1 LGLNLFDIPRCCF
14 FFFHAEAKNMAN
26 SRKTGKSFINW
37 CDGRRRNRSMHFFSF
52 VFPRK
57 THSLHMQQQQQQ
69 TEEYQ
74 KKASSS
80 FCVSLIFNGKSLNRS
95 SLQHQTSKP
104 FIIF

>member
-1 LGLNLFDIPRCCF
+1 VG
-14 FFFHAEAKNMAN
+14 KNMAN

-37 CDGRRRNRSMHFFSF
+37 CDGRRRNRSMNFFSF